1 LGNDIGFDFFESS
14 VGKDLLGYI
23 FILSVGLFV
32 LYYLR
37 SKRIDHFH
45 RTELEKQLRK
55 AAEER
60 EMEQVNT
67 GAKE

>member
-1 LGNDIGFDFFESS
+1 VKSEFIGLIIFHIEGFLLGNDIGLNFFESS

-45 RTELEKQLRK
+45 RT
-55 AAEER
+55 
-60 EMEQVNT
+60 
-67 GAKE
+67 

>member
-1 LGNDIGFDFFESS
+1 MKSEFVGLLIFYIEGYLLGNDIGLNFFESS

-45 RTELEKQLRK
+45 RT
-55 AAEER
+55 
-60 EMEQVNT
+60 
-67 GAKE
+67 